1 MMKVLCLW
9 MTGIFLLPQ
18 IALCEGIGSL
28 ERPAYVSGRL
38 EDQTKELKRDL
49 SFYRY
54 EGSLWEERSS
64 SFYMDN
70 TARRINDILTI
81 KIDEISNASQQ
92 VSTKTSRDSSI
103 LASIAKF
110 LGSPLDFGL
119 ENLWGRDDTGAD
131 LPFKPEITSSAKSSH
146 SGSGKITGSGKLSAE
161 ITAKV
166 IEVMPNGNLIIEGR
180 KEVTIDKEKRFIIL
194 SGIVRPE
201 DVEFDNTVSSSKI
214 ADARIEYTGTGV
226 ISDKQSPG
234 FLHRVFD
241 WVYPL

>member
-1 MMKVLCLW
+1 MMKLFCLW
-9 MTGIFLLPQ
+9 IGIGIILLPA
-18 IALCEGIGSL
+18 IALSGGIGFV
-28 ERPAYVSGRL
+28 EIPASVSGHL
-38 EDQTKELKRDL
+38 EDQAKELKKSL

-54 EGSLWEERSS
+54 EGSLWGERSS
-64 SFYMDN
+64 SFYMDD

-81 KIDEISNASQQ
+81 EIDELSNASQQ

-103 LASIAKF
+103 IAKITEF

-119 ENLWGRDDTGAD
+119 DNFWGKGN
-131 LPFKPEITSSAKSSH
+131 PFKPEIQSSAKSSH
-146 SGSGKITGSGKLSAE
+146 SGSGKITGSGKLIAN

-166 IEVMPNGNLIIEGR
+166 IEVMPNGNLIVEGR
-180 KEVTIDKEKRFIIL
+180 KEVTIEKEKRFIIL
-194 SGIVRPE
+194 SGMVRPE
-201 DVEFDNTVSSSKI
+201 DIEFDNTVSSSKV

-234 FLHRVFD
+234 VLHRIFD